1 MFIHLGSDSM
11 IASDQIVA
19 IFNIE
24 SSVDSSIQEILD
36 KSEGKNLV
44 VIGTRDIA
52 KSLVLT
58 NDKIYLSPIS
68 SLTLMKRS
76 RSVYEGV
83 HHDSGE

>member
-1 MFIHLGSDSM
+1 MFIHLGSDNM

-36 KSEGKNLV
+36 KSQGKNLV